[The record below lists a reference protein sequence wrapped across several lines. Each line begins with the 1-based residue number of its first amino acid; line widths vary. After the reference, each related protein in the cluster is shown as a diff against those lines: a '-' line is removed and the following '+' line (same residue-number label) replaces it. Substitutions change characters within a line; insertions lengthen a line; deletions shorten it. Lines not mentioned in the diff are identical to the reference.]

1 MDNREDLITQSAQN
15 LFHINYLFPF
25 QRLVITDILEAE
37 EEEKDVKLLVLLP
50 TGSGKS
56 LCFLLPSQHVRGKT
70 LLIYPLRSLQR
81 DQERRLSA
89 AHISYASFH
98 GGMEK
103 AEEKKERAKLTTS
116 QTKIIITNPETLAKP
131 GFLIFLRNYPI
142 SLAVVDEAHVIDKW
156 GLTFRPSY
164 IQLGEILH
172 SLHCREILAFSA
184 TADQETKQTLFTYLF
199 HTSKVS
205 IIQGSCD
212 RKNISY
218 FTLRTFVKQR
228 SLSLI
233 VHKAQARPAIVFC
246 KTRKETEEAYT
257 HFKERTQIPCSF
269 YHAGLEEEE
278 KLAREQWFNDSN
290 DGVLFATCAYGMGI
304 DKKNIRTTIHR
315 TLCPDALAFLQESGR
330 AGRDGKEST
339 SYILLGPEEIDR
351 VHNHDPLATLFFRN
365 SCYRKSLCLSL
376 GEEMHTCSGCSI
388 CNGTLHTHFDGA
400 QVVIQLIQWAPFHF
414 TIHSAAMLLQGKDGN
429 KMGNAHYGILSS
441 WQLSEITVLIT
452 ELIHF
457 HILKSIRQRL
467 FYSRKGFQSLKK
479 LLALS
484 QSENKRTA
492 QPETKEEISV

>member
-1 MDNREDLITQSAQN
+1 MDTHNDLITQSAQS
-15 LFHINYLFPF
+15 LFHLSYLFPF

-37 EEEKDVKLLVLLP
+37 EEEKDLKLLVLLP

-98 GGMEK
+98 GGMERK
-103 AEEKKERAKLTTS
+103 REEKERTKLATS

-131 GFLIFLRNYPI
+131 GFLLFLRNYPI

-184 TADQETKQTLFTYLF
+184 TADEETKRTLYTYLF

-218 FTLRTFVKQR
+218 FTVRTFVKER
-228 SLSLI
+228 SISLI
-233 VHKAQARPAIVFC
+233 VQKAQARPAIVFC
-246 KTRKETEEAYT
+246 KTRKETEEAYKL
-257 HFKERTQIPCSF
+257 FKERTHIPCSF
-269 YHAGLEEEE
+269 YHAGLAEEE
-278 KLAREQWFNDSN
+278 KLFKEQWFNDSN

-315 TLCPDALAFLQESGR
+315 TLCPDSLAFLQESGR
-330 AGRDGKEST
+330 AGRDGKESA
-339 SYILLGPEEIDR
+339 SYVLLGPEEI
-351 VHNHDPLATLFFRN
+351 NKLPTHDYLTNLFFHD

-376 GEEMHTCSGCSI
+376 GEEIHTCSGCSI

-400 QVVIQLIQWAPFHF
+400 QVVISLIKFAPFHF
-414 TIHSAAMLLQGKDGN
+414 TIQSAAQLLQGKDGN
-429 KMGNAHYGILSS
+429 KMGNSHYGILSS
-441 WQLSEITVLIT
+441 WQLAEIKLLIK

-467 FYSRKGFQSLKK
+467 FYSRKGSQSFKK
-479 LLALS
+479 LLALP
-484 QSENKRTA
+484 Q
-492 QPETKEEISV
+492 TKDKKA